1 MPNFVDTVSSA
12 KWLNFFEWFS
22 KVTTTEYSSMPVNK
36 LKELVI
42 NQMTLFNTRGFIVPA
57 GWTKANKR
65 ITYIF
70 R

>member
-1 MPNFVDTVSSA
+1 MPNFVDTISSA

-22 KVTTTEYSSMPVNK
+22 KVTTTEYSSMPVNE
-36 LKELVI
+36 LKSLVT
-42 NQMTLFNTRGFIVPA
+42 NQMTLFGTRGFIVPA

>member
-1 MPNFVDTVSSA
+1 MPNFVDTISSA

-22 KVTTTEYSSMPVNK
+22 KVTTTEYSSMPVNE
-36 LKELVI
+36 LKKLVI
-42 NQMTLFNTRGFIVPA
+42 NQMTLFNTRGFVVPA
-57 GWTKANKR
+57 EWTKANKR

>member
-1 MPNFVDTVSSA
+1 MPSFVDTISNAS
-12 KWLNFFEWFS
+12 WLNFYEWFS
-22 KVTTTEYSSMPVNK
+22 KVTTPEYSSMSVK
-36 LKELVI
+36 DLKSLVT
-42 NQMTLFNTRGFIVPA
+42 NQMTLFGTRGFIVPA